1 MPRPVHSD
9 TQSSL
14 WRPAQLNPEIS
25 PLYARIP
32 LFTHEQGDYHGGRPR
47 LLPTHT
53 KSVRQPFPYFRP
65 NFKGKTPT
73 LRENASLS
81 PKRIRLSPNFACILG
96 ERRVLREKSF
106 RMNPLCGTP
115 SLSKLKKFSSFESG
129 TTVLRQCL
137 RPLRNHA
144 AERTVTG
151 SITRHPFRKITFSHF
166 WLRRSARTSSD
177 IQHASML
184 TVQAGCPSVRR
195 A

>member
-1 MPRPVHSD
+1 MGAA
-9 TQSSL
+9 
-14 WRPAQLNPEIS
+14 PAYCP
-25 PLYARIP
+25 
-32 LFTHEQGDYHGGRPR
+32 
-47 LLPTHT
+47 PTHDPCDNLT
-53 KSVRQPFPYFRP
+53 LIF
-65 NFKGKTPT
+65 NPT

-151 SITRHPFRKITFSHF
+151 SFTRHPLRKITFSHF
-166 WLRRSARTSSD
+166 WLRLSTRTSSD
-177 IQHASML
+177 IQLASML
-184 TVQAGCPSVRR
+184 APLSVWANASALCSVMSQNRRPLDASVRSVSPYFQD